1 MRRRQA
7 QGRRR
12 VLAGGTGGD
21 LTTPLW
27 LSPFKLWAA
36 SPELA
41 LPTTLLPTVPGL
53 VPQGQSR
60 NAALLASTSAP
71 RPREGRVI
79 RKSGGAPRG
88 APRGALLSSFALPVD
103 SSPRRGQETGCR
115 PVWRAERL
123 EEQEPGEAT
132 PPSPTFC
139 TCLPPRHDLGL
150 DTFLEL
156 AAGLP
161 SVPSMV
167 WGMLWC

>member
-21 LTTPLW
+21 LTTPLR

-41 LPTTLLPTVPGL
+41 LPATLLPTVPGL

-79 RKSGGAPRG
+79 RKSRG
-88 APRGALLSSFALPVD
+88 APRGALRSSLALPVD

-123 EEQEPGEAT
+123 EGQEPSGAT

-139 TCLPPRHDLGL
+139 TCWPPRHDLGL

-156 AAGLP
+156 TAGLP
-161 SVPSMV
+161 SVSSVV